1 MKILSVLIGLFIGLG
16 VRYLPAL
23 GLENAPGQVVATT
36 HDGLIVFYI
45 VVVVSYV
52 AYAMLKE
59 SIRYGES
66 ERTQTKSKGVKRLW
80 H

>member
-36 HDGLIVFYI
+36 HDGLVVVYI
-45 VVVVSYV
+45 VVVVSYI
-52 AYAMLKE
+52 AYAMMREAKNYE
-59 SIRYGES
+59 ES
-66 ERTQTKSKGVKRLW
+66 ERTQTEGVKRLW

>member
-36 HDGLIVFYI
+36 HDGLVVVYI
-45 VVVVSYV
+45 VVVVSYI
-52 AYAMLKE
+52 AYAMMREAKNYE
-59 SIRYGES
+59 ES
-66 ERTQTKSKGVKRLW
+66 ERTQTKGVKRLW